1 MPELLVLEFDG
12 VGESQYNK
20 VNTELGIDQ
29 ATGEG
34 NWPPGLMTH
43 IGAAAEGGNLIVV
56 EVWQSRQAQEDFM
69 SSRLGSALAAGG
81 ISSVPKVTWANL
93 IAQNLPGE

>member
-12 VGESQYNK
+12 VGESQYNE

-29 ATGEG
+29 ATGQG
-34 NWPPGLMTH
+34 NWPPGLITH
-43 IGAAAEGGNLIVV
+43 IGAVAEGGNLIVV

-93 IAQNLPGE
+93 ISQNSPGK

>member
-29 ATGEG
+29 ATGDG

-81 ISSVPKVTWANL
+81 ISAVPKVTWANL
-93 IAQNLPGE
+93 IAQNVPGE

>member
-29 ATGEG
+29 ATGDG
-34 NWPPGLMTH
+34 NWPPGLITH
-43 IGAAAEGGNLIVV
+43 IGAAADGGNLIVV
-56 EVWQSRQAQEDFM
+56 EVWQSRQAQRT
-69 SSRLGSALAAGG
+69 SCPLVWVRHWPPGA
-81 ISSVPKVTWANL
+81 SVPT
-93 IAQNLPGE
+93 PRSRGPT

>member
-1 MPELLVLEFDG
+1 MPEVLVLEFDG
-12 VGESQYNK
+12 VGVSQYNE
-20 VNTELGIDQ
+20 VNAELGIDQ

-34 NWPPGLMTH
+34 NWPPGLLTH

-56 EVWQSRQAQEDFM
+56 EVWQSRKAQEEFM

-81 ISSVPKVTWANL
+81 ISSVPKVTWGNL
-93 IAQNLPGE
+93 IAQTLPGK

>member
-12 VGESQYNK
+12 VGASQYDK
-20 VNTELGIDQ
+20 VNAELGIDQ

-34 NWPPGLMTH
+34 YWPPGLLTH
-43 IGAAAEGGNLIVV
+43 IGATAEGGNLIVV
-56 EVWQSRQAQEDFM
+56 EVWQSREAQADFM

-81 ISSVPKVTWANL
+81 ISAAPKVTWANL
-93 IAQNLPGE
+93 LAQNLPGT